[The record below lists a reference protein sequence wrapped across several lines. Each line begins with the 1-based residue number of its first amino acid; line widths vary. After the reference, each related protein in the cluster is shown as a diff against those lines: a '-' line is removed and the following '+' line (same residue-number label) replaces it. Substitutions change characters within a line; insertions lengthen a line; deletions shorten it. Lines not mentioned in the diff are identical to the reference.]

1 MPYTQL
7 NNLDFVNIKTALK
20 DYMRAQT
27 DFTDYDFEGS
37 ALSNLLDVL
46 AYNTYYTAFNTN
58 MVANEMFLDSA
69 TLRDNVVSLA
79 KNLGYVPKS
88 ITAPKAVVDLELT
101 FTGGTPPT
109 SVTLTAGSGFVSN
122 YDGSLYRFVVTED
135 TKVSVA
141 NNVASFTNLS
151 IYEGS
156 YLTTNTTIDTTLK
169 NQRFIIEN
177 SGVDT
182 NTLKVRVY
190 QAVNSSVYDDYAVAS
205 NILDIGATDKVFFI
219 SEQEDENYEIFFGD
233 GVLGKKLENG
243 NVVQISYVVTNGEVT
258 NGAKTFTFNGLL
270 EDQNDTPVTTPFGI
284 TSLTTV
290 SNASGGA
297 VIETIEKIKYNAP
310 KFYGSQNR
318 AVTQNDYKAIVRNLY
333 PAVSD
338 IIVFGGEDQEPPAY
352 GKVFLSVKPT
362 EAAALSAFTK
372 RDLKE
377 KLKKHTVAS
386 IRPEF
391 VDPSILYLELTS
403 DVYYDVNKTKLLPA
417 EMAAKT
423 STSVT
428 EYLKT
433 SGTEKFNGKFR
444 YSKFI
449 GVIDNA
455 DRAINS
461 NDTDVTMRKDFIAQ
475 INASSYYEVCYGN
488 SFLIDCNNPVVTSTG
503 MTTFEFPNYTSYL
516 EDRDGKLVLYRLD
529 SITGEKILLN
539 DSIGTVD
546 YTKGEIKMNDFTIL
560 KGTFSD
566 NRIELRVKP
575 ANKDI
580 EVKREMYLDVD
591 ISKSKFVAYKEE

>member
-7 NNLDFVNIKTALK
+7 NNLDFTDIKVALK
-20 DYMRAQT
+20 DYMRAQS

-37 ALSNLLDVL
+37 ALSNMLDVL

-58 MVANEMFLDSA
+58 MVVNEMYLDSA

-79 KNLGYVPKS
+79 KQLGYTPKS
-88 ITAPKAVVDLELT
+88 ITAPKASVDMALT
-101 FTGGTPPT
+101 FTGT
-109 SVTLTAGSGFVSN
+109 SPSTVTIKAGSGFVTN
-122 YDGSLYRFVVTED
+122 FDGSLYRFVLRD
-135 TKVSVA
+135 DNKVEVA
-141 NNVASFTNLS
+141 NNVATFSGIP

-156 YLTTNTTIDTTLK
+156 YISTATTIDTSIK
-169 NQRFIIEN
+169 DQRFYLDNAGI
-177 SGVDT
+177 DT
-182 NTLKVRVY
+182 TTVKVRVY
-190 QAVNSSVYDDYAVAS
+190 KAINSTIFDDYTAAN
-205 NILDIGATDKVFFI
+205 NILDIGAADKVFFL
-219 SEQEDENYEIFFGD
+219 SEKEDERYELFFGD
-233 GVLGKKLENG
+233 GVLGKKLEDG
-243 NVVQISYVVTNGEVT
+243 NVVEISYIVTNGDAT
-258 NGAKTFTFNGLL
+258 NGAKTFTFNGVMQDENNANVALPY
-270 EDQNDTPVTTPFGI
+270 TV

-297 VIETIEKIKYNAP
+297 PIETIDKIKFNAP
-310 KFYGSQNR
+310 KYYGSQNR
-318 AVTQNDYKAIVRNLY
+318 AVTGNDYKAIVRNLY

-338 IIVFGGEDQEPPAY
+338 IIVFGGEDQVPPAY

-362 EAAALSAFTK
+362 EAAALSSFTK
-372 RDLKE
+372 NELTSE
-377 KLKKHTVAS
+377 LKKYTVAS

-391 VDPSILYLELTS
+391 VDPSILFLELTS
-403 DVYYDVNKTKLLPA
+403 NIYFNGTKTKMLPTEVA
-417 EMAAKT
+417 SKVATAI
-423 STSVT
+423 T

-449 GVIDNA
+449 GVIDNT

-461 NDTDVTMRKDFIAQ
+461 NDTNITMRKDFIAQ

-488 SFLIDCNNPVVTSTG
+488 PFLIDCNNPVVWSTG
-503 MTTFEFPNYTSYL
+503 MTVFEYPTYTSYL
-516 EDRDGKLVLYRLD
+516 EDRNGKLVLYRLD

-539 DSIGTVD
+539 DSVGTVD
-546 YTKGEIKMNDFTIL
+546 YTKGEITMDDFTIL

-591 ISKSKFVAYKEE
+591 VSKSKFVAYKEE